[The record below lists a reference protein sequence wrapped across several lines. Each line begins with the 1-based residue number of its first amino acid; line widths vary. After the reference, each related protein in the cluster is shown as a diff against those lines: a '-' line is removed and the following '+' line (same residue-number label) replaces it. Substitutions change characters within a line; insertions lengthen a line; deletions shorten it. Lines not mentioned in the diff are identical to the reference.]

1 MFSATMSAQ
10 FDAHFV
16 SETLGFF
23 EFIGFFWVL
32 LRFPGW
38 GKQNIVNQIHPRYE
52 SLVLLLIELILLLPL
67 LLLLLLH
74 LCCTAP
80 VHN

>member
-16 SETLGFF
+16 SETLGFLSLL
-23 EFIGFFWVL
+23 GFWVL

-38 GKQNIVNQIHPRYE
+38 GKQNIINQIHPRYE

-67 LLLLLLH
+67 FLLLLFH

>member
-23 EFIGFFWVL
+23 VYWVFWVL

-38 GKQNIVNQIHPRYE
+38 GKQNIINQIHPRYE
-52 SLVLLLIELILLLPL
+52 SLFLLLIELILLLPL
-67 LLLLLLH
+67 LLLLLFH
-74 LCCTAP
+74 LCCIAP